1 MDFKLVMVFF
11 SVLEHVK
18 TIQDLGVTVDTKLS
32 FEDHIY
38 EKIGKA
44 YQMLGIINRNF
55 KQLDK
60 DAFILLYKSLV
71 RSLLEYGQS
80 VWSPS
85 KISVIYD
92 IERVQKRATK
102 MVKNCKQLCYS
113 DRLKYLHLPTLKF
126 RRIRGDMIEVYKI
139 LNNKYDAHVVPDLC
153 KNNNKRTRGN
163 SLKLNVQRCKYN
175 LRKFSFTI
183 RIVNLWNS
191 LPDSVV
197 LADSVNLFKNKL
209 DELWIS
215 KEVYYDWKLEL
226 L

>member
-1 MDFKLVMVFF
+1 
-11 SVLEHVK
+11 
-18 TIQDLGVTVDTKLS
+18 
-32 FEDHIY
+32 
-38 EKIGKA
+38 
-44 YQMLGIINRNF
+44 
-55 KQLDK
+55 
-60 DAFILLYKSLV
+60 
-71 RSLLEYGQS
+71 
-80 VWSPS
+80 
-85 KISVIYD
+85 
-92 IERVQKRATK
+92 
-102 MVKNCKQLCYS
+102 
-113 DRLKYLHLPTLKF
+113 
-126 RRIRGDMIEVYKI
+126 MIEVYKI

-215 KEVYYDWKLEL
+215 KEVYYDWKVEL